1 MCSVTIVTT
10 TSIGV
15 LFMAVY
21 DTGTRTH
28 FSHRAPI
35 FQYGCLNSD
44 SNHNT
49 NVNLNANSNANPTQP
64 TKLITLT
71 VTVKGQKL
79 ASIQPS
85 AQHFP

>member
-1 MCSVTIVTT
+1 
-10 TSIGV
+10 
-15 LFMAVY
+15 MAVY